1 MHTAWAGAAAAEAA
15 LPVNFTP
22 WAVPGKLIIQ
32 NQN

>member
-15 LPVNFTP
+15 VNFTP
-22 WAVPGKLIIQ
+22 WAVPGKLITQ